1 MRRVEIIERMPDGPA
16 TRTES
21 SLEATRQSIAD
32 ARCVYASS
40 LMTTTVRGV
49 AVATRAYPP
58 FGAADWYVAVP
69 LTGRRSGHSVPL
81 PCRSLPESQ

>member
-1 MRRVEIIERMPDGPA
+1 MGPA
-16 TRTES
+16 TRTVS

-40 LMTTTVRGV
+40 LMTTTVRDRV

-69 LTGRRSGHSVPL
+69 PHGTQIWVFRAAA
-81 PCRSLPESQ
+81 LPEPA